1 MKTILLIGTGP
12 MAIEYTKILLAMNKE
27 FVVVGRGSKSA
38 SLFECQTGITPVLG
52 GLDLYLKEKKL
63 NKNTLAIIAT
73 GTETLMSIL
82 HQLLK
87 SGIEKILV
95 EKPAAISI
103 NELLDNEQFLKPYE
117 NSIFIAYNRRFY
129 ASVIEAQKLII
140 EDEGLESMHFEF
152 TEWAHIIGPL
162 KKVEGVK
169 KNWFFANSTHVVDLA
184 FFIAGKPKIL
194 KSFSKSGRLDWHDK
208 TNFVGAGETEK
219 GVLFSYI
226 SNWESAG
233 RWGIELLT
241 QNRRIYLKP
250 MESIHVQMK
259 GSINVIKHDVD
270 LSLDEKYKAGLYL
283 QVEEF
288 ISGLTNRLPSI
299 REHMVNSKTI
309 YSKILNP

>member
-1 MKTILLIGTGP
+1 MQTILLIGTGP
-12 MAIEYTKILLAMNKE
+12 MAIEYSRVLLAMNKK
-27 FVVVGRGSKSA
+27 FIVVGRGSKSA
-38 SLFECQTGITPVLG
+38 ELFKKQTGIIPELG
-52 GLDLYLKEKKL
+52 GLDVYLKDKKL

-73 GTETLMSIL
+73 GTETLMSLIL
-82 HQLLK
+82 QFLN
-87 SGIEKILV
+87 SGVEKILV

-103 NELLDNEQFLKPYE
+103 DELLENEQYLKPYE

-129 ASVIEAQKLII
+129 ASVIEAQKII
-140 EDEGLESMHFEF
+140 AEDGGLESMHFEF
-152 TEWAHIIGPL
+152 TEWAHTIEPL
-162 KKVEGVK
+162 KKAEGVK

-184 FFIAGKPKIL
+184 FFIAGNPKIL
-194 KSFSKSGRLDWHDK
+194 KSFSKSGKLDWHNK

-250 MESIHVQMK
+250 MEDIHVQMK
-259 GSINVIKHDVD
+259 GSVNVMKHEVD
-270 LSLDEKYKAGLYL
+270 LSLDDKFKAGLYL

-288 ISGLTNRLPSI
+288 ISGITNRLPSI
-299 REHMVNSKTI
+299 KEHIENAKKT
-309 YSKILNP
+309 YSLIIK